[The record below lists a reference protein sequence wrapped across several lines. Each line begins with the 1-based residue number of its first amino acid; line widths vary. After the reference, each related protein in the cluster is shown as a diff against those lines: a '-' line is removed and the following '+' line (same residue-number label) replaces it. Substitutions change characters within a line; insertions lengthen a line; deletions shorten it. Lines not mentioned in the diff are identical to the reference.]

1 MEGIDRNRLFNK
13 IEKSIEPSETRDKIL
28 RLVLSAPELDE
39 EFITRCYECVNWSS
53 EGLDGWCSVF
63 NVKTYCKYYCGD
75 GSNDTEEMKQS
86 RSKFMKREEN

>member
-28 RLVLSAPELDE
+28 RLIMSAPELDE

-53 EGLDGWCSVF
+53 
-63 NVKTYCKYYCGD
+63 
-75 GSNDTEEMKQS
+75 
-86 RSKFMKREEN
+86 

>member
-1 MEGIDRNRLFNK
+1 MEGIYRNRLFNK

-28 RLVLSAPELDE
+28 RLIMSAPELDE

-63 NVKTYCKYYCGD
+63 NVKTYFKYYCGD